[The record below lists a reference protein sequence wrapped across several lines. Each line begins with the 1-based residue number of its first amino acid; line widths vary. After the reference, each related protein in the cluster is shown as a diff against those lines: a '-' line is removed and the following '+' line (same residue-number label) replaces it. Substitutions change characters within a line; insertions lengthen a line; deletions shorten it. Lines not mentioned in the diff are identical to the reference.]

1 MMIDTTKSDEE
12 FFTEYIQ
19 PLCVDHNISR
29 TGITVRDHVTNSIHS
44 MQVSDVPNIKQAML
58 EIPRLIRPRK
68 KGDPREGVTSYGGKH
83 VLERYRMYKNEVGK
97 YISNGE
103 FMVAMCLLGFKPK
116 EWSININQLFVAT
129 YINRDCPEF
138 DFEDFY
144 QSFESKFT
152 FWCEPKYPQV
162 YLSSID
168 LEIPKGIYG
177 QYHDA
182 IKTKLL
188 KRFAKDARINHGKHL
203 RYGKLNGVEYTG
215 KFFDGFGTVWNDQPA
230 PKCYERSSI

>member
-19 PLCVDHNISR
+19 PLCTEHNIIR
-29 TGITVRDHVTNSIHS
+29 NGVTVKNHFTNSIDHIP
-44 MQVSDVPNIKQAML
+44 VSYVPNIKQAML
-58 EIPRLIRPRK
+58 EIPRLIRPRV
-68 KGDPREGVTSYGGKH
+68 KGDPRGGVSSYGGKH
-83 VLERYRMYKNEVGK
+83 VLERYRSYKNEVGK

-116 EWSININQLFVAT
+116 EWSSDINQQFDAT

-138 DFEDFY
+138 DFEEFY
-144 QSFESKFT
+144 EAFESKFT

-162 YLSSID
+162 YLDFID
-168 LEIPKGIYG
+168 LEIPSGLYGISRG
-177 QYHDA
+177 A

-188 KRFAKDARINHGKHL
+188 KRFAKDARVNHGKHL
-203 RYGKLNGVEYTG
+203 RNGRLNGVEYKG
-215 KFFDGFGTVWNDQPA
+215 KFFDGFGTVWNDNPA
-230 PKCYERSSI
+230 PKCYERFSI